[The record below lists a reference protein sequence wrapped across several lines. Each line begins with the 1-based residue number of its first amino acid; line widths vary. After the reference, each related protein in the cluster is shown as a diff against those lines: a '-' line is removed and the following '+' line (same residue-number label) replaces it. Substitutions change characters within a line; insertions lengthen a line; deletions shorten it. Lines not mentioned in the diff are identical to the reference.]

1 MHPAIPHHL
10 VKPRPSPDSYS
21 VHCSYNAAH
30 GVTASESAHSEPQ
43 RTLQNS
49 KGRGTTRA
57 AHAAGPCQSPRQRHG
72 ALHTRRISAWLR
84 ARTRLRRKISRRL
97 PATAHV
103 VPCCWRKQGTG
114 IKNKSVRCWCC
125 ACCWPPAAN
134 ACSFKHPCTR
144 KAMCGPDITLWQ
156 SAFDFQTSLPR
167 GTS

>member
-103 VPCCWRKQGTG
+103 VPVVGASKAQELRTNRFAAGVAHVVGLRLQM
-114 IKNKSVRCWCC
+114 
-125 ACCWPPAAN
+125 PAVSSTHAHAKPCVARISLFGN
-134 ACSFKHPCTR
+134 LPLTSKHP
-144 KAMCGPDITLWQ
+144 
-156 SAFDFQTSLPR
+156 LPR